1 MGTGSSLTPGGA
13 ELAPP
18 GLASRGCTEIPIE
31 MKPRQKLVPN
41 ARLRSVGSARRFKG
55 ASFRSVTSVVDLELA
70 PELER
75 LRKEYEIFR
84 VTKSNEVADMKR
96 KEEKLDSENKRLRA
110 ELQALQKSCQKLRV
124 EKEAALEGRDQ
135 AMERAASFQQDR
147 DKVQR
152 QFKIFR
158 EAKEKEVQDL
168 LRAKRD
174 LEGRLQRLQVST
186 GVGGAGSA
194 APACEGGDSDGDE
207 TRTEVAGSAVM
218 GSHPSMGS
226 MVLLAN
232 SMRGPELAHSLVDL
246 EGTFTSVNRDD
257 WNSALSG
264 LLHGPSSGSHAPH
277 NNTLR
282 CYIMSCPDTQQHA
295 DLFVARAV
303 PELQSACEAR
313 GHFLVAVSFGG
324 TEQKALRESRRRE
337 IAGAALLLLFLGRS
351 VPACVAEDCEEAS
364 LRQAEASRPLAIARW
379 VGGGADGRGDAA
391 KGDADSPGALV
402 ASLAATNAAQQV
414 IEYSDLEEGIERL
427 QAHVGRVIKRE
438 LRRWRDGSGV
448 DKVSAGA
455 KMIRVAEGPGT
466 PTKAPATDGGGGGG
480 RPPSSPAPGRP
491 EGSNGDGGSAANGAG
506 GGNGEG
512 DEEEGEEDEEREVEE
527 EGPGDLLWDRHL
539 EQEQQEALQ
548 MAAQASFPL
557 GLEKYLQRLHDLVAT
572 PGPTPPLLVS
582 GGPGSGKSLLLT
594 KWIETLQTHS
604 PSSLVLYHL
613 VGQPF
618 SSSADPALMVRR
630 FIVKLLQHMWWV
642 PVAGPDGARLLEEL
656 PFWLERLSARRQG
669 CIILLIDSIDR
680 IQHAERHLPWLID
693 PLPVNLRV
701 VVSVNVET
709 CPQPWRLWPTLH
721 LDALSPSHVK
731 TLIQKECSTVGLNLT
746 DHQVKRLDIHFRSA
760 TTCNALYTT
769 LVARMVSRAR
779 SSQELEEA
787 LHPCLQCHDT
797 PTLFRLALRVTESTL
812 RSARDRERLRELL
825 CLACVARDGVSE
837 SELQDIDPGLG
848 WALLS
853 PLLHTLQRLCV
864 LSRTCGLIKFRHLQ
878 AQEAARQEYVGVQ
891 GPGGCQVF
899 RARLAQHFSSRLAA
913 GRVTWRVADE
923 LPWLLH
929 HDAESRPALQDCLLN
944 LHLCRDLYKRGRFSD
959 LVSHWQAAGRDR
971 TSLAALYMEAL
982 KQREKAPLAGTA
994 SSSGG
999 GGDVGSD
1006 GSWERSV
1013 SELADLH
1020 ETLGRFL
1027 RDLGLYSQAVLMLQ
1041 RSLELR
1047 ETALDPDHPSV
1058 AGTLHRLA
1066 AVYLSWRKPGPA
1078 QQLYE
1083 QALALVQNAHGHD
1096 DPRVARHLDALAAL
1110 HHKHGRLEQ
1119 AESLRRQALK
1129 IRQKAA
1135 AERGNVSGF
1144 ELLRRRLLQLEEG
1157 PPGGES
1163 ADAAR
1168 SLNELGVLYYL
1179 QGNPEIAELFFQRS
1193 LTMREKVLG
1202 PDHPDCAQSLNN
1214 LASLC
1219 GERGENERAQCLY
1232 ERALHNRQRAL
1243 SRNHPALAY
1252 TVKQLALLYKK
1263 GGKLEK
1269 ALPLYQLTV
1278 EIREKASGP
1287 NHPSVATALVNLAVV
1302 YSQLKRHDEALPLYE
1317 RALRTY
1323 EDSLGPLHPRV
1334 AETLRNLAV
1343 LRYEQGDVAGAA
1355 ELYKR
1360 ATEIRGGESLP
1371 AAAVTGGGHRPQS
1384 LHSSGSEPLGLAL
1397 HSPLGLG

>member
-174 LEGRLQRLQVST
+174 LEGRLQRLQASI

-207 TRTEVAGSAVM
+207 TRTDVAGEINYGEIDTRSAVM

-324 TEQKALRESRRRE
+324 AEQKALRESRRRE
-337 IAGAALLLLFLGRS
+337 IAGAALFLLFLGRS

-414 IEYSDLEEGIERL
+414 RVIEYSDPEEGIERL
-427 QAHVGRVIKRE
+427 QAHVGRVIKRV
-438 LRRWRDGSGV
+438 R
-448 DKVSAGA
+448 
-455 KMIRVAEGPGT
+455 MITRALSST
-466 PTKAPATDGGGGGG
+466 NTHSTD
-480 RPPSSPAPGRP
+480 
-491 EGSNGDGGSAANGAG
+491 
-506 GGNGEG
+506 
-512 DEEEGEEDEEREVEE
+512 EGEEDEEREVEE

-582 GGPGSGKSLLLT
+582 GGPGSGKSLLLA

-656 PFWLERLSARRQG
+656 PSWLERLSARRQG

-929 HDAESRPALQDCLLN
+929 LDAESRPALQDCLLN

-1384 LHSSGSEPLGLAL
+1384 LHSSGSEPLGL
-1397 HSPLGLG
+1397 

>member
-1 MGTGSSLTPGGA
+1 
-13 ELAPP
+13 
-18 GLASRGCTEIPIE
+18 
-31 MKPRQKLVPN
+31 
-41 ARLRSVGSARRFKG
+41 
-55 ASFRSVTSVVDLELA
+55 
-70 PELER
+70 
-75 LRKEYEIFR
+75 
-84 VTKSNEVADMKR
+84 
-96 KEEKLDSENKRLRA
+96 
-110 ELQALQKSCQKLRV
+110 
-124 EKEAALEGRDQ
+124 
-135 AMERAASFQQDR
+135 
-147 DKVQR
+147 
-152 QFKIFR
+152 
-158 EAKEKEVQDL
+158 
-168 LRAKRD
+168 
-174 LEGRLQRLQVST
+174 
-186 GVGGAGSA
+186 
-194 APACEGGDSDGDE
+194 
-207 TRTEVAGSAVM
+207 
-218 GSHPSMGS
+218 
-226 MVLLAN
+226 
-232 SMRGPELAHSLVDL
+232 
-246 EGTFTSVNRDD
+246 
-257 WNSALSG
+257 
-264 LLHGPSSGSHAPH
+264 
-277 NNTLR
+277 
-282 CYIMSCPDTQQHA
+282 
-295 DLFVARAV
+295 
-303 PELQSACEAR
+303 
-313 GHFLVAVSFGG
+313 
-324 TEQKALRESRRRE
+324 
-337 IAGAALLLLFLGRS
+337 
-351 VPACVAEDCEEAS
+351 
-364 LRQAEASRPLAIARW
+364 
-379 VGGGADGRGDAA
+379 
-391 KGDADSPGALV
+391 
-402 ASLAATNAAQQV
+402 
-414 IEYSDLEEGIERL
+414 
-427 QAHVGRVIKRE
+427 
-438 LRRWRDGSGV
+438 
-448 DKVSAGA
+448 
-455 KMIRVAEGPGT
+455 
-466 PTKAPATDGGGGGG
+466 
-480 RPPSSPAPGRP
+480 
-491 EGSNGDGGSAANGAG
+491 
-506 GGNGEG
+506 
-512 DEEEGEEDEEREVEE
+512 
-527 EGPGDLLWDRHL
+527 
-539 EQEQQEALQ
+539 
-548 MAAQASFPL
+548 
-557 GLEKYLQRLHDLVAT
+557 
-572 PGPTPPLLVS
+572 
-582 GGPGSGKSLLLT
+582 
-594 KWIETLQTHS
+594 
-604 PSSLVLYHL
+604 
-613 VGQPF
+613 
-618 SSSADPALMVRR
+618 
-630 FIVKLLQHMWWV
+630 
-642 PVAGPDGARLLEEL
+642 
-656 PFWLERLSARRQG
+656 
-669 CIILLIDSIDR
+669 
-680 IQHAERHLPWLID
+680 QHAERHLPWLID

-731 TLIQKECSTVGLNLT
+731 TLIQKECSTVGLSLT

-812 RSARDRERLRELL
+812 RAARDRERLRELL

-837 SELQDIDPGLG
+837 SELQAIDPGLG

-913 GRVTWRVADE
+913 GHVTWRVADE

-944 LHLCRDLYKRGRFSD
+944 LHLCRDLYKRFNLAWLITLMG
-959 LVSHWQAAGRDR
+959 LVALSVIWLWVKYFVKDIISACTLLDR
-971 TSLAALYMEAL
+971 PSL
-982 KQREKAPLAGTA
+982 LASKGLLRPP
-994 SSSGG
+994 SSS
-999 GGDVGSD
+999 S
-1006 GSWERSV
+1006 SSAR
-1013 SELADLH
+1013 A
-1020 ETLGRFL
+1020 
-1027 RDLGLYSQAVLMLQ
+1027 QAVLMLQ

-1144 ELLRRRLLQLEEG
+1144 ELLRRRLLQLEEA

-1179 QGNPEIAELFFQRS
+1179 QGNPDFMRLFFQRS

-1219 GERGENERAQCLY
+1219 GERGESERAQCLY
-1232 ERALHNRQRAL
+1232 ERALHSRQRAL

-1360 ATEIRGGESLP
+1360 ATEIRGGEPLP
-1371 AAAVTGGGHRPQS
+1371 AAAAAVTGGGHRAQS
-1384 LHSSGSEPLGLAL
+1384 LHSSGSELLGLAL
-1397 HSPLGLG
+1397 HSP